1 MWSWHDNSIP
11 SVGNVVIVN
20 GLKSAQFP
28 SQPHQCG
35 VHKTLQ
41 TQRKVS
47 SFAGCLKKCT
57 TKQSVNLVFTQCHK
71 LLVWGGGKLGGWGWS
86 DVEMCWFCFLLKWHL
101 VFPFSYHSKFKVFH
115 LLDLN
120 WKRSIKRYVIYYQLG
135 LIHLKVTFCQWLHLS
150 AKTSTL

>member
-1 MWSWHDNSIP
+1 MGQSLP
-11 SVGNVVIVN
+11 SFQ
-20 GLKSAQFP
+20 AP
-28 SQPHQCG
+28 CQCG

-47 SFAGCLKKCT
+47 LFADCLKKCT

-71 LLVWGGGKLGGWGWS
+71 LLVGGGGKLGGWGWS

-150 AKTSTL
+150 AKTRTL